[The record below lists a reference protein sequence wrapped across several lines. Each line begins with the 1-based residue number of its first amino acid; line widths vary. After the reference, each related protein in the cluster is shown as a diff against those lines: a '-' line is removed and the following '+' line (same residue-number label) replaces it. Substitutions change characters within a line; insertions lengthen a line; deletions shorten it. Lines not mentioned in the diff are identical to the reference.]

1 MEKLLQDLKFGLKLL
16 WKDKG
21 FAATAIAT
29 LALCIGA
36 NAAIF
41 SVINAVILSPLPIP
55 ASDRILFMYNSY
67 PNAGAER
74 GSNGVPDYYDRLRE
88 LGDLFE
94 EQALYNS
101 RGVTLGREGNPERVV
116 GRAVTPSFFRL
127 LQVEPMLGRTFAEE
141 EGEIGNEKKVILSYA
156 IWQQM
161 FGGDEAALGKDLRI
175 NDEPHTVVGVMPE
188 DFFYLRPDVRLWT
201 PLAFTEEQKSDDA
214 RHSNSWQ
221 YIGRLKEGAT
231 LEQVQAQVD
240 ALNTA
245 NLEIFPA
252 FKEILLNAGFHTQ
265 VHPLKEVVVRDVRGT
280 LVLLWV
286 GVLFV
291 LLIGCVNITNLML
304 VRANVRMKELA
315 MRFAL
320 GAGRR
325 RVVRQ
330 LLTESILLSVLG
342 GLLGLAIGY
351 AGLGLLRSLAL
362 NELPRGSEI
371 EMTGMV
377 IGIVLAVAFLLGIL
391 MGGIPVAHVMRVN
404 INHVLREEGRAGTTS
419 RGARWI
425 RNGLVVAQVAVAFIL
440 LIGAG
445 LLLESFRQVLMLD
458 PGFRDGDSVLTGRVT
473 PPGAGYPEPENLR
486 AFSNRLL
493 ERVRSLPG
501 VVHAGTTS
509 TIPYGGS
516 YSDSV
521 VLAEGYEM
529 QPGESLVSPSRLIV
543 GTGYFEAMGIALKE
557 GRFFDERDTEEA
569 LQTVIVDERLAKKFW
584 PGVSALGKRLY
595 FPTSTED
602 LMAITEET
610 EFLTV
615 VGVVGDVR
623 LQALVE
629 TDQRVGAYYFPYEQ
643 RPDRGITLA
652 IKTANDPSS
661 NVGSIRREL
670 AQIDPELPF
679 YDVHTMQE
687 RLDESLLT
695 RRSPMLLAL
704 VFGAVALFLAAIGIF
719 GVLAYLVTQRTKE
732 IGIRIALGSNAT
744 TIFGLVLK
752 EGLAIIGIGFVIG
765 AAGSVALGRYIE
777 SVLYGVQPLDA
788 AVMGSAGA
796 LLAVVALIACSVP
809 ATRATRINP
818 VTALNAE

>member
-529 QPGESLVSPSRLIV
+529 QPGESLVSPSRLDRGYGILRSDGHCPQGGALLRRARHGRGASNGHRRRAARKKILAWRERPGKETV
-543 GTGYFEAMGIALKE
+543 FPYQHRRLDGYHGRDRVSHGGRRSRGRSAPGTGGNRPARGCL
-557 GRFFDERDTEEA
+557 
-569 LQTVIVDERLAKKFW
+569 L
-584 PGVSALGKRLY
+584 
-595 FPTSTED
+595 FPLRATSH
-602 LMAITEET
+602 
-610 EFLTV
+610 
-615 VGVVGDVR
+615 
-623 LQALVE
+623 
-629 TDQRVGAYYFPYEQ
+629 
-643 RPDRGITLA
+643 RGITLA

-765 AAGSVALGRYIE
+765 VAGSVALGRYIE

-809 ATRATRINP
+809 CLLPGPRVSTR
-818 VTALNAE
+818 